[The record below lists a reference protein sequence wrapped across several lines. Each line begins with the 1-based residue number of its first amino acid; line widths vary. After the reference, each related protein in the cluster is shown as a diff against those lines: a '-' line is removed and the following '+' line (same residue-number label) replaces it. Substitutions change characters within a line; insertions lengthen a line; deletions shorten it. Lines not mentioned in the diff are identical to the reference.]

1 LRAED
6 QIFGREPEILPGTSQ
21 SCQYNRVEVTDL
33 ILPVEIYSTESVR
46 RMDRAAIDVAG
57 IPGYTLM
64 ERAAAAALELAR
76 RSWPGANRWQVVCGG
91 GNNGGDGYALAR
103 LAGQQGISVHVT
115 SLVCPDALQGDA
127 AAAYRDFV
135 DAGGAAAPWDGQLD
149 EDADLLVDAILG
161 SGLERNLEG
170 RFAEAVEVLSRHP
183 APVLALDIPSGISG
197 DTGEV
202 MGCAVRA
209 AQTITFV
216 GLKSGLFLGDAPDYV
231 GKLSFAGLG
240 IPEPVCTLPAL
251 MRRIDSEA
259 IMPMLAP
266 RPRSSHKGNFGHLLL
281 VGSGP
286 GMAGA
291 IRLAGEAALRT
302 GAGRVSIATH
312 PAHCAAIASGCPELM
327 CHGVSDR
334 KDLAVLLDR
343 SDTVAIGPGLGTDGW
358 AQDLL
363 EAVLSSGLPAVV
375 DADGL
380 NLLAQRP
387 RRCEHWILTPHPGE
401 AARLLASSTGA
412 IQGARV
418 DAVKELAERFGG
430 TIVLKGAGT
439 LVSSTE
445 GPPWLCT
452 AGNPGMAA
460 PGMGDVLT
468 GVIAAL
474 VAQGASLE
482 KAAITGVQVHG
493 QAGDMAAGRT
503 PRGLLAS
510 DLMPALRVAVNP

>member
-1 LRAED
+1 
-6 QIFGREPEILPGTSQ
+6 
-21 SCQYNRVEVTDL
+21 L
-33 ILPVEIYSTESVR
+33 ILPVEIYSTETVR

-76 RSWPGANRWQVVCGG
+76 RSWPAAKRWQVLCGG
-91 GNNGGDGYALAR
+91 GNNGGDGYVLAR
-103 LAGQQGISVHVT
+103 LARQQGIGVHVT
-115 SLVCPDALQGDA
+115 SLVSPDALQGDA
-127 AAAYRDFV
+127 ATAYRDFV
-135 DAGGAAAPWDGQLD
+135 GTGGAAASWDRRLD
-149 EDADLLVDAILG
+149 EEADLLVDAILG
-161 SGLERNLEG
+161 SGLERNVEG
-170 RFAEAVEVLSRHP
+170 LFAEAVEALCDHR

-197 DTGEV
+197 DTGKV

-209 AQTITFV
+209 AETVTFV
-216 GLKSGLFLGDAPDYV
+216 GLKSGLFLGDARDFV

-240 IPEPVCTLPAL
+240 IPDSARALPAL
-251 MRRIDSEA
+251 MRRIDVGA
-259 IMPMLAP
+259 ATPLLAP
-266 RPRSSHKGNFGHLLL
+266 RPRDSHKGDFGHLLL

-327 CHGVSDR
+327 CHGVSGG
-334 KDLAVLLDR
+334 KDLEALLDR

-358 AQDLL
+358 AEGLL
-363 EAVLSSGLPAVV
+363 EGVLSSGLPAVV

-387 RRCEHWILTPHPGE
+387 RHYAQWILTPHPGE
-401 AARLLASSTGA
+401 AARLLASSTAA
-412 IQGARV
+412 IQGARI
-418 DAVKELAERFGG
+418 DAIKRLAERFGG

-439 LVSSTE
+439 LVSSSD

-452 AGNPGMAA
+452 VGNPGMAA

-468 GVIAAL
+468 GVIGAL
-474 VAQGASLE
+474 LAQGATLE
-482 KAAITGVQVHG
+482 EAAITGVEVHG